1 MSYKTVPVEEAV
13 GMVLPH
19 DVTEIVPGGK
29 KGPAFR
35 KGHIIRPEDVEHLKR
50 LGKNHIYILELSPD
64 ELHENDAAKILA
76 QAVAGPGIEYDPNP
90 SEGKIQFRA
99 ARDGMLMVDVER
111 LLRFNMLGE
120 IMLATRHRYSLV
132 KAGESVGAGRA
143 IPLVVARALVEE
155 GAAIAR
161 EAGGLL
167 EVREQVIHR
176 GAVVVTGQEVFEGRV
191 KDAFGPAMQEK
202 LALHGVECCY
212 TAIAPDDAD
221 TIAQHIRAALDAGAE
236 IVLCTG
242 GMSVDPDDVTRL
254 AIRKAGAGD
263 QCYGAPVIPGAMF
276 MVSRIGQVPVL
287 GIPACGMY
295 FKTTILDIV
304 LPRLLHGVTVERAEI
319 AALGHGG
326 LCLGCKPCR
335 YPVCPFGK
343 G

>member
-50 LGKNHIYILELSPD
+50 LGKNHIYILELTPD
-64 ELHENDAAKILA
+64 ELHENDAARILA
-76 QAVAGPGIEYDPNP
+76 EAAAGPGITYDPNP
-90 SEGKIQFRA
+90 SEGKITFKA
-99 ARDGMLMVDVER
+99 AVDGMLLVQVEA

-132 KAGESVGAGRA
+132 RAGETVGAGRA
-143 IPLVVARALVEE
+143 IPLVVARKVVEE

-161 EAGGLL
+161 EAGGLM
-167 EVREQVIHR
+167 EVRRQVIRR
-176 GAVVVTGQEVFEGRV
+176 GAVVVTGQEVFEGRIE
-191 KDAFGPAMQEK
+191 DRFGPAMEEK
-202 LALHGVECCY
+202 LAHYGVECCY
-212 TAIAPDDAD
+212 TAIAPDRVEV
-221 TIAQHIRAALDAGAE
+221 IAGHIRRAMDEGAE

-242 GMSVDPDDVTRL
+242 GMSVDPDDVTRK
-254 AIRKAGAGD
+254 AIREAGAGD

-276 MVSRIGQVPVL
+276 MVSRIGPVPVL

-295 FKTTILDIV
+295 FKTTVLDLI
-304 LPRLLHGVTVERAEI
+304 LPRLLHGLEVGRAEV

-326 LCLGCKPCR
+326 LCLGCKRCS